1 MQKTAII
8 SGVSRGIGKAIAE
21 KFLSEGIKVAGI
33 GLHDPQWNS
42 PDFKF
47 IHADIRNQQDV
58 ESAFNQA
65 LDFLGDKLDVLV
77 NNAGLGYF
85 KPVEELSPEQFLEM
99 FAVNVFGTFYLTR
112 LAVPIMKKQHKGH
125 IVFIG
130 SVASLNGIAEGTG
143 YCATKFAVRGFALSL
158 FKEVRQFGIHVTLIH
173 PGSVKTDFFRN
184 YPSVEVGDWMLK
196 PEQVARSVYHA
207 IQCEENCNVLELELR
222 PLILP
227 SK

>member
-1 MQKTAII
+1 MERTAII
-8 SGVSRGIGKAIAE
+8 SGVSRGIGKAIAV

-33 GLHDPQWNS
+33 GLNDPQWNY

-47 IHADIRNQQDV
+47 IRADVREQQQV
-58 ESAFNQA
+58 EEAFNIA

-85 KPVEELSPEQFLEM
+85 KPVEDLSSEEFIEM
-99 FAVNVFGTFYLTR
+99 FEVNVFGTFYLTR
-112 LAVPIMKKQHKGH
+112 LAVPIMKKQGKGH
-125 IVFIG
+125 IIFLG
-130 SVASLNGIAEGTG
+130 SVAALNGIAEGTG

-184 YPSVEVGDWMLK
+184 FPSVEVGDWMLK
-196 PEQVARSVYHA
+196 PEQVARSVFHA